1 MIRWGFLG
9 AGWIAK
15 TALAPALHAASNATL
30 HAVASSD
37 AQRATDLN
45 PTRVHLRYQDLLDD
59 PEIDA
64 VYINL
69 SNEAHCDW
77 SIAALEAGK
86 HVLCEKPLALNQ
98 LQVEQMI
105 EASKKQN
112 RVLTEAVWH
121 QWHPRFV
128 RIRELVERGDLG
140 ALKSIDS
147 SFCFTGNFENNY
159 RLSPEMGGGSLL
171 DVGVYQVHVW
181 RALISGLNDLGIK
194 SVERTM
200 SSTGVDMTTKVMA
213 DVSNGVKVTGLSSF
227 EMPETQSL
235 VVSGESAT
243 IECLGNDAFTSWHKP
258 SSMRIADRI
267 EEFAPVD
274 PYRLMIENFSDHISG
289 KPAWILGLDQ
299 SLAVAKILDQIQEYR
314 IKG

>member
-30 HAVASSD
+30 HAVASRD
-37 AQRATDLN
+37 AERSAALN
-45 PTRVHLRYQDLLDD
+45 PFRVHQRYQDLLDD

-69 SNEAHCDW
+69 SNDAHCDW
-77 SIAALEAGK
+77 TVAALAAGK
-86 HVLCEKPLALNQ
+86 HVLCEKPLALNHQ
-98 LQVEQMI
+98 QVQTMI
-105 EASKKQN
+105 EASIKHD

-128 RIRELVERGDLG
+128 RMRELILHGDLG

-147 SFCFTGNFENNY
+147 SFCFTGNFEDNY
-159 RLSPEMGGGSLL
+159 RLSSDMGGGSLL

-181 RALISGLNDLGIK
+181 RALVAGLSELKIE
-194 SVERTM
+194 SVDRNM
-200 SSTGVDMTTKVMA
+200 STTGVDITTKVTA
-213 DVSNGVKVTGLSSF
+213 DLGNGVKVAALSSF

-243 IECLGNDAFTSWHKP
+243 IECLGHDAFTSWHKP

-274 PYRLMIENFSDHISG
+274 PYRLMIENFSDRISA

-299 SLAVAKILDQIQEYR
+299 SLAVAKILDQI
-314 IKG
+314 KNF

>member
-15 TALAPALHAASNATL
+15 TALAPALHAANNSTL
-30 HAVASSD
+30 HAVASRDTERS
-37 AQRATDLN
+37 AALN
-45 PTRVHLRYQDLLDD
+45 PTRVHKRYEDLLDD

-69 SNEAHCDW
+69 SNEAHCPW
-77 SIAALEAGK
+77 TIAALAAGK
-86 HVLCEKPLALNQ
+86 HVLCEKPLALNHAQ
-98 LQVEQMI
+98 AQEMADAAQ
-105 EASKKQN
+105 KHN

-121 QWHPRFV
+121 QWHPRFT
-128 RIRELVERGDLG
+128 RIRELIQRGDLG
-140 ALKSIDS
+140 ALTSIDS

-159 RLSPEMGGGSLL
+159 RLDPQKGGGSLL

-181 RALISGLNDLGIK
+181 SALNSLNAILNIE
-194 SVERTM
+194 SVDRTM
-200 SSTGVDMTTKVMA
+200 STTGIDMTTRVSA
-213 DVSNGVKVTGLSSF
+213 ELSNGVSVKALSSF

-235 VVSGESAT
+235 VISGETAT
-243 IECLGNDAFTSWHKP
+243 IECLGNDAFTSWNKL
-258 SSMRIADRI
+258 SSMRIGNST

-289 KPAWILGLDQ
+289 KPAWMLGIDQ
-299 SLAVAKILDQIQEYR
+299 SLAVAKILDQIKEHR
-314 IKG
+314 S

>member
-15 TALAPALHAASNATL
+15 TALAPALHAANNATL
-30 HAVASSD
+30 HAVASRD
-37 AQRATDLN
+37 AVRSAALN
-45 PTRVHLRYQDLLDD
+45 PTRVHQRYQDLLDD

-77 SIAALEAGK
+77 TVAALEAGK
-86 HVLCEKPLALNQ
+86 HVLCEKPLALNH
-98 LQVEQMI
+98 LQVQKMI
-105 EASKKQN
+105 DASIKHN

-128 RIRELVERGDLG
+128 RMRELILRGDLG

-147 SFCFTGNFENNY
+147 SFCFTGNFEDNY
-159 RLSPEMGGGSLL
+159 RLSPDMGGGSLL

-181 RALISGLNDLGIK
+181 RALVAGLSELKIE
-194 SVERTM
+194 SVDRNM
-200 SSTGVDMTTKVMA
+200 STTGVDMTTKVTA
-213 DVSNGVKVTGLSSF
+213 DLGNGVKVAALSSF

-274 PYRLMIENFSDHISG
+274 PYRLMIENFSDRISG

-299 SLAVAKILDQIQEYR
+299 SLSVAKILDQI
-314 IKG
+314 KNF

>member
-15 TALAPALHAASNATL
+15 TALAPALHAANNSTL
-30 HAVASSD
+30 HAVASRDTERS
-37 AQRATDLN
+37 AALN
-45 PTRVHLRYQDLLDD
+45 PTRVHKRYEDLLDD

-69 SNEAHCDW
+69 SNEAHCQW
-77 SIAALEAGK
+77 TIAALAAGK
-86 HVLCEKPLALNQ
+86 HVLCEKPLALNHAQ
-98 LQVEQMI
+98 AQEMDD
-105 EASKKQN
+105 AAKKHN

-121 QWHPRFV
+121 QWHPRFT
-128 RIRELVERGDLG
+128 RIRELIQRGDLG
-140 ALKSIDS
+140 ALTSIDS

-159 RLSPEMGGGSLL
+159 RLDPQKGGGSLL

-181 RALISGLNDLGIK
+181 SALNSLNAILNIE
-194 SVERTM
+194 SVDRTM
-200 SSTGVDMTTKVMA
+200 SATGVDKTTRVSA
-213 DVSNGVKVTGLSSF
+213 DLSNGVSVKALSSF

-235 VVSGESAT
+235 VISGETAT
-243 IECLGNDAFTSWHKP
+243 IECLGNDAFTSWNKP
-258 SSMRIADRI
+258 SSLRIGNST

-289 KPAWILGLDQ
+289 KPAWMLGIDQ
-299 SLAVAKILDQIQEYR
+299 SLAVAKILDQIKAHR
-314 IKG
+314 S

>member
-15 TALAPALHAASNATL
+15 TALAPALHAANNSTL
-30 HAVASSD
+30 HAVASRDTERS
-37 AQRATDLN
+37 AALN
-45 PTRVHLRYQDLLDD
+45 PTRIHKRYEDLLDD

-69 SNEAHCDW
+69 SNEAHCQW
-77 SIAALEAGK
+77 TIAALAAGK
-86 HVLCEKPLALNQ
+86 HVLCEKPLALNHAQ
-98 LQVEQMI
+98 AQEM
-105 EASKKQN
+105 ADAAKKHN

-121 QWHPRFV
+121 QWHPRFT
-128 RIRELVERGDLG
+128 RIRELIQRGDLG
-140 ALKSIDS
+140 ALTSIDS

-159 RLSPEMGGGSLL
+159 RLDPQKGGGSLL

-181 RALISGLNDLGIK
+181 SALNSLNAILNIE
-194 SVERTM
+194 SVDRTM
-200 SSTGVDMTTKVMA
+200 STTGVDKTTRVSA
-213 DVSNGVKVTGLSSF
+213 DLSNGVSVKALSSF

-235 VVSGESAT
+235 VISGETAT
-243 IECLGNDAFTSWHKP
+243 IECLGNDAFTSWNKL
-258 SSMRIADRI
+258 SSMRIGNST

-289 KPAWILGLDQ
+289 KPARMLGIDQ
-299 SLAVAKILDQIQEYR
+299 SLAVAKILDQIKEHR
-314 IKG
+314 S

>member
-15 TALAPALHAASNATL
+15 TALAPALHAANNATL
-30 HAVASSD
+30 HAVASRD
-37 AQRATDLN
+37 AVRSAALN
-45 PTRVHLRYQDLLDD
+45 PTRVHQRYQDLLDD

-77 SIAALEAGK
+77 TVAALEAGK
-86 HVLCEKPLALNQ
+86 HVLCEKPLALNH
-98 LQVEQMI
+98 LQVQKMI
-105 EASKKQN
+105 DASIKHN

-128 RIRELVERGDLG
+128 RMRELILRGDLG

-147 SFCFTGNFENNY
+147 SFCFTGNFEDNY
-159 RLSPEMGGGSLL
+159 RLSPDMGGGSLL

-181 RALISGLNDLGIK
+181 RALVAGLSELKIE
-194 SVERTM
+194 SVDRNM
-200 SSTGVDMTTKVMA
+200 STTGVDMTTKVTA
-213 DVSNGVKVTGLSSF
+213 DLGNGVKVAALSSF

-274 PYRLMIENFSDHISG
+274 PYRLMIENFSDRISG

-299 SLAVAKILDQIQEYR
+299 SLAVAKILDQI
-314 IKG
+314 KNF